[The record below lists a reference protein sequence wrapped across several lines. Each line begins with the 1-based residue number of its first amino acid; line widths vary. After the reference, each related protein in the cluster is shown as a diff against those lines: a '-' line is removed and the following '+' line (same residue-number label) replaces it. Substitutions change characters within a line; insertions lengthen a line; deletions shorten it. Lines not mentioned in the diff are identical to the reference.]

1 MAISSSGSVSLN
13 QIQTEFGGSGAI
25 SLSEYYTNSN
35 AMLAV
40 ANTSGGVSET
50 PSVTSSTATQSAAGP
65 DGITGTND
73 DIKYVTTTHIGGFI
87 HSSLAGNFA
96 NSLNVGD
103 NSDTWSYVSGA
114 DFTGNAG
121 AIPSSGNGISFDHFR
136 GTNKGT
142 SSSIICYGL
151 IWIRL
156 SNAVATTSTVRAYF
170 GGHLGTNNQTNQ
182 SWDGFPFT
190 SITVGAEGNISQ
202 TTLTFSGTHSANGSV
217 GVKTDKNHQNNS
229 TIGNYTQCFWNAA
242 NTTTQWS
249 GFSGTWNLTVNY

>member
-25 SLSEYYTNSN
+25 SLSEYYTNST

-50 PSVTSSTATQSAAGP
+50 PSVSSATATQDPDGP
-65 DGITGTND
+65 DGIADTD
-73 DIKYVTTTHIGGFI
+73 DDVKYVTTTHISGFI
-87 HSSLAGNFA
+87 HSSLAGTIT

-103 NSDTWSYVSGA
+103 NSDTWSYISGA
-114 DFTGNAG
+114 DFSGNAG
-121 AIPSSGNGISFDHFR
+121 AIPASGNAIQFNHFR

-151 IWIRL
+151 VWVRL
-156 SNAVATTSTVRAYF
+156 SNDIATTSTVRAYF
-170 GGHLGTNNQTNQ
+170 GGHLGTNSQGNV

-190 SITVGAEGNISQ
+190 SITCGAEGNVSQ
-202 TTLTFSGTHSANGSV
+202 STLTFGGTHSSNGSV
-217 GVKTDKNHQNNS
+217 GAKSAKAHDSNG
-229 TIGNYTQCFWNAA
+229 TIGNYTECHWNAA

-249 GFSGTWNLTVNY
+249 GFSGTWSLTVNY